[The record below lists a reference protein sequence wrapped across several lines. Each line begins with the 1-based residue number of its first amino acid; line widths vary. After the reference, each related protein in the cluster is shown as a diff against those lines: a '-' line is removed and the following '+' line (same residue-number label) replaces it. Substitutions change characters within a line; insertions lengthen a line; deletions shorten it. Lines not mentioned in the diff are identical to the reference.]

1 VTHLTEIAL
10 LDLLE
15 RGHAAML
22 GLCNEL
28 ERIADALP
36 NNVDRQACL
45 SLGRI
50 VADTTAKIHRRE
62 EDVLFPALLASRPQQ
77 RDLGATLDRLRLE
90 HKGDECYAE
99 EVDEA
104 LTAFGEGRR
113 SMSAD
118 AIGYLLRGF
127 FEGQRRHVAFEKEL
141 VAPLLTPQN

>member
-1 VTHLTEIAL
+1 MTHLTEMAL
-10 LDLLE
+10 LDVLE
-15 RGHAAML
+15 RGHAAL
-22 GLCNEL
+22 LDLCSEL

-45 SLGRI
+45 TLGRA
-50 VADTTAKIHRRE
+50 VAETTARIHRRE

-77 RDLGATLDRLRLE
+77 RDLAATLDRLRLE
-90 HKGDECYAE
+90 HHGDECYAE

-141 VAPLLTPQN
+141 VAPLLTPQQ